1 MSEVALTILVL
12 SVVAVIGLWFGG
24 IKIKGVGLGIGGVLF
39 GGLLVGHFTNQF
51 GWHLDHNALH
61 FIKEF
66 GLILFVYT
74 IGIQVGPGFFA
85 SLKSSGLRLN
95 ALAASIVILGGIC
108 SVILL
113 FLFDLPLN
121 TVLGISSGAVTNTP
135 SLAAAQQILNEL
147 GMTIEET
154 NVLGLGYAMAY
165 PFGILGILLSMWIIR
180 LTFKVDIE
188 EEAEEFENGERGDKK
203 KQLLSVN
210 VAVENHN
217 MEGMTFNKLTDLIGD
232 DIVCSRMKSEG
243 QLKVPSPDTKIKIG
257 DFLHLV
263 SPSQKIIDQA
273 VLIIGETVTESLST
287 KGTLLKSSRIV
298 VTEEQVLG
306 KTLSELD
313 LKNRYHVMISR
324 LNRSGVELVANSDS
338 VLQFGDILYIIGDE
352 AAIKNAGAI
361 IGNTS
366 SKLQHVQML
375 PIFIGITLGVLLGS
389 IPFQIPSLPAP
400 LKLGLAGGPLI
411 VAIILS
417 RIGSIGRLYWFM
429 PPSANLALREIG
441 IVLFLGV
448 VGLNSGASFVSTLI
462 DGDGLSWM
470 AYGAFITL
478 TPLLIVGMIG
488 RWIFK
493 VNYLTLCGLM
503 SGSMTDPPALAFA
516 NSIHA
521 TSGASALAYATVY
534 PLVMCLRI
542 LSPQIIAVLLWSF
555 L

>member
-12 SVVAVIGLWFGG
+12 SVVAVVGLWFGG

-95 ALAASIVILGGIC
+95 ALAASIVLLGGVC
-108 SVILL
+108 AVILL

-121 TVLGISSGAVTNTP
+121 TVLGITSGAVTNTP

-147 GMTIEET
+147 GMTLEET

-180 LTFKVDIE
+180 MVFRVDIE
-188 EEAEEFENGERGDKK
+188 QEAEEYDIGERGDKK
-203 KQLLSVN
+203 KQLLAVN
-210 VAVENHN
+210 VVVENHN
-217 MEGMTFNKLTDLIGD
+217 MQDMTFNKLADLIGD
-232 DIVCSRMKSEG
+232 DIVCSRMKSQG
-243 QLKVPSPDTKIKIG
+243 QLKVPSAETRISLG
-257 DFLHLV
+257 DYLHLV

-273 VLIIGETVTESLST
+273 VLIIGETVSESLST
-287 KGTLLKSSRIV
+287 KGTLLNSSRIV

-306 KTLSELD
+306 KKLSELD

-338 VLQFGDILYIIGDE
+338 VLQFGDILYIIGEKD
-352 AAIKNAGAI
+352 AIEKAGTI

-448 VGLNSGASFVSTLI
+448 VGLNSGASFITTLF
-462 DGDGLSWM
+462 DGEGLSWM

-488 RWIFK
+488 RWVFK

-516 NSIHA
+516 NSIHP

-542 LSPQIIAVLLWSF
+542 LSPQIIAVLLWS
-555 L
+555 LL